1 MDDKARKAASVRS
14 HLRRRA
20 REAGRTYMSIQQYYA
35 MEKFLLR
42 LSKSK
47 YAETFILK
55 GALLLRVFGIGE
67 MRTTKDIDLAGS
79 IAEIVSD
86 AESVIRSCLLETE
99 IEEDGLSFDL
109 ESIRGEEIRE
119 HQSYGGI
126 RVKFEAFLGSA
137 EINMQIDIGF
147 GDAITPR
154 PVLIEVPQLFDEEHI
169 SIKGYT
175 LESAIAEKFEAM
187 VTLDMANSRMKDFYD
202 IWFLCTTQPFK
213 MENLS
218 EAIHATFK
226 RRKTDIPTDI
236 PTALTPDFADAKQ
249 QNWQGFLKK
258 NDILGTDLAMHDVI
272 KLLNDFLLPVI
283 RQLRLEEST
292 TMKWSPA
299 EGWA

>member
-1 MDDKARKAASVRS
+1 
-14 HLRRRA
+14 
-20 REAGRTYMSIQQYYA
+20 MSIQQYYA

-47 YAETFILK
+47 YAEAFILK

-79 IAEIVSD
+79 IAESVSD

-154 PVLIEVPQLFDEEHI
+154 PVLIEVPQLLDEEHI

-202 IWFLCTTQPFK
+202 IWFLSTTQPFN

-218 EAIHATFK
+218 EAIRATFK
-226 RRKTDIPTDI
+226 RIKTDI

-258 NDILGTDLAMHDVI
+258 NDISGTDLAMHDVL
-272 KLLNDFLLPVI
+272 KWLNDFLLPVI
-283 RQLRLEEST
+283 RQLRLEEPT